1 MGDCIYCGKTAGLLN
16 KEHKECRLTHDAG
29 SQHMTAL
36 VSSTILQG
44 KPLDTLESELENIAR
59 SHFIDASQ
67 TRGYLIKG
75 WELAAHLAL
84 DDHLLSEEEESR
96 LAALRDRY
104 SLSQEELDRNG
115 AYMRVGKAAVLR
127 DLSEGKMP
135 NRVHIKI
142 NLPFVFHEDE
152 QLVWVFQTVGYWEL
166 KTRREYVG
174 RSFGVSGRVAKGLY
188 VRSSSFRAHPVETTA
203 MEPLDTGMLAVTDK
217 SMYFGGSVKDFRIP
231 YNKIVTI
238 EGWTTEGIIIC
249 RDASTAKPQ
258 AFLTGDGWFTA
269 NLVSTLAKN

>member
-1 MGDCIYCGKTAGLLN
+1 MGDCTYCGKSAGILN
-16 KEHKECRLTHDAG
+16 KEHKECRHTFDAG

-44 KPLDTLESELENIAR
+44 KPLDTLESELEDIAR

-84 DDHLLSEEEESR
+84 DDHLLSKEEESR
-96 LAALRDRY
+96 LVALQDRY
-104 SLSQEELDRNG
+104 SLSQEELNKEG
-115 AYMRVGKAAVLR
+115 AYMQVGKAAVLR

-135 NRVHIKI
+135 NRLKVEG
-142 NLPFVFHEDE
+142 NLPFIFHKDE
-152 QLVWVFQTVGYWEL
+152 QLVWLFQRVEYWEL

-174 RSFGVSGRVAKGLY
+174 SSFGVSARVAKGLY
-188 VRSSSFRAHPVETTA
+188 VRSSSFRGHPVETTG
-203 MEPLDTGMLAVTDK
+203 MEPLDTGKLAVTDK
-217 SMYFGGSVKDFRIP
+217 SIYFAGSVKDVRIP
-231 YNKIVTI
+231 YNKMVTL
-238 EGWTTEGIIIC
+238 EGWTTKGIIIC

-258 AFLTGDGWFTA
+258 GFLTGDGWFTA
-269 NLVSTLAKN
+269 NLLSTLARK